1 MMDHTDNAATGRSA
15 SLIDGQLE
23 RDGHALAANYER
35 CITFRMLLQEISATM
50 TMRIQAV
57 ESSLGV
63 SEGAFETQ
71 DAAVQDMIQAHQQV
85 EEDLRAIFTALKHQR
100 VDPAMVSGE
109 VGKSL
114 FDFVDADT
122 VMDLQRQAQSHI
134 HTIVESRHNTVDS
147 LELLRATMS
156 FYQGL
161 DFNGMVPLSSDGQ
174 SVWDALGDLC
184 QHLQDELFECKL
196 RHTSL
201 QETRHHAAVDRITED
216 SSALVKASSTA
227 LNHLTELYDVA
238 LLYFVDMEQ
247 CDRRILHTFS
257 AMHDTSQAYDA
268 ALSECHV
275 LLDELTNLL
284 RFYERFLAAYEA
296 LPLELQRRQ
305 AYEATTRRLV
315 ADLQS
320 HLNALEATERLD
332 RQAFADDHEQFLPA
346 TLCPCIKE
354 PLWAYQVEQL

>member
-1 MMDHTDNAATGRSA
+1 MIDDNAATGRSA

-71 DAAVQDMIQAHQQV
+71 EAAVQDMIQAHQQV

-100 VDPAMVSGE
+100 VDPAM
-109 VGKSL
+109 SL

-196 RHTSL
+196 RH
-201 QETRHHAAVDRITED
+201 
-216 SSALVKASSTA
+216 
-227 LNHLTELYDVA
+227 
-238 LLYFVDMEQ
+238 Q

-315 ADLQS
+315 
-320 HLNALEATERLD
+320 
-332 RQAFADDHEQFLPA
+332 
-346 TLCPCIKE
+346 C
-354 PLWAYQVEQL
+354 

>member
-1 MMDHTDNAATGRSA
+1 
-15 SLIDGQLE
+15 
-23 RDGHALAANYER
+23 
-35 CITFRMLLQEISATM
+35 EISATM

-100 VDPAMVSGE
+100 VDPAM
-109 VGKSL
+109 
-114 FDFVDADT
+114 
-122 VMDLQRQAQSHI
+122 
-134 HTIVESRHNTVDS
+134 SRHNTVDS
-147 LELLRATMS
+147 LKLLRATMS

-196 RHTSL
+196 RH
-201 QETRHHAAVDRITED
+201 
-216 SSALVKASSTA
+216 
-227 LNHLTELYDVA
+227 
-238 LLYFVDMEQ
+238 Q

-315 ADLQS
+315 
-320 HLNALEATERLD
+320 
-332 RQAFADDHEQFLPA
+332 
-346 TLCPCIKE
+346 C
-354 PLWAYQVEQL
+354 

>member
-1 MMDHTDNAATGRSA
+1 MIDDNAATGRSA

-201 QETRHHAAVDRITED
+201 QETRHHTVVDRVTED

-238 LLYFVDMEQ
+238 VRH
-247 CDRRILHTFS
+247 CCILSTWSNAIGGSCTHFQPCTTP
-257 AMHDTSQAYDA
+257 ARQ
-268 ALSECHV
+268 CHV

-320 HLNALEATERLD
+320 HLNALEATERQD

-346 TLCPCIKE
+346 TLCPCIK
-354 PLWAYQVEQL
+354 

>member
-1 MMDHTDNAATGRSA
+1 MIDDNAATGRSA

-100 VDPAMVSGE
+100 VDPAM
-109 VGKSL
+109 
-114 FDFVDADT
+114 
-122 VMDLQRQAQSHI
+122 
-134 HTIVESRHNTVDS
+134 SRHNTVDS

-196 RHTSL
+196 RH
-201 QETRHHAAVDRITED
+201 
-216 SSALVKASSTA
+216 
-227 LNHLTELYDVA
+227 
-238 LLYFVDMEQ
+238 Q

-305 AYEATTRRLV
+305 AYEATTQRLV
-315 ADLQS
+315 
-320 HLNALEATERLD
+320 R
-332 RQAFADDHEQFLPA
+332 
-346 TLCPCIKE
+346 
-354 PLWAYQVEQL
+354 